1 VVFSVSTDHFFFKKK
16 GCALSLKDSAE
27 IGDESMFS
35 TATDFQSL
43 MMLPQVLP
51 DRFIFE
57 GQHLAFGDWST
68 SQYHL

>member
-1 VVFSVSTDHFFFKKK
+1 
-16 GCALSLKDSAE
+16 LSLDDSAE

-35 TATDFQSL
+35 TAIDFQSL